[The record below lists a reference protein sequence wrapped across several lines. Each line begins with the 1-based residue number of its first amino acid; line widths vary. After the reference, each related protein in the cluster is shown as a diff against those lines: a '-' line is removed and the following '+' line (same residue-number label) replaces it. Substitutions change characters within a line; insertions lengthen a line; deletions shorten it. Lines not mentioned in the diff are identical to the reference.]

1 MLTTSIR
8 RAVAGAL
15 LFAPLAGCAHTGHV
29 THLQEVNVEV
39 NNDLATP
46 GDVKVYAQST
56 DGASENIGTA
66 ASGTKTLLQ
75 WVPGNRK
82 KSYILI
88 AERGQET
95 PIKSQAFTPDDI
107 SGQMVSWT
115 LSTNA
120 VTFGTA
126 AAAQQRQP

>member
-1 MLTTSIR
+1 MSIASIR
-8 RAVAGAL
+8 RAMTASL
-15 LFAPLAGCAHTGHV
+15 LFVPMAGCAHTGHV

-39 NNDLATP
+39 NNDLATA
-46 GDVKVYAQST
+46 GDVKVYAQSSA
-56 DGASENIGTA
+56 GASENIGTVTA
-66 ASGTKTLLQ
+66 GTKTLLQ

-82 KSYILI
+82 QSYILI

-95 PIKSQAFTPDDI
+95 PIKSQAFTPDQI
-107 SGQMVSWT
+107 SGQMVAWT

-126 AAAQQRQP
+126 APAQQRQP